1 MAFLELEKVTFTYP
15 GAAAPAIRELSLSV
29 EEGQLVALTGATGSG
44 KSTLLRLL
52 KRELAPRGE
61 RSGTIRLAGADIDTL
76 PPREAAFSVGYVLQ
90 RPEEQ
95 IVTDKVW
102 HELCFGLE
110 NMGLP
115 REEIARRVAET
126 ASYFGIESWYELPV
140 CRLSGGQKQL
150 LNLAAVMAMRPR
162 LLLLDEPTAQLD
174 PIAAAELIATIHRL
188 NREMGLTV
196 LVIEHR
202 LEELLP
208 LCHRVIALREGQLLA
223 CDLPARAAAAMA
235 EDPRLAES
243 LPAAARLHRLL
254 GLKDDPPLSVSQ
266 GRQLVQR
273 LLDAAPPQAAA
284 ADTGEPV
291 LTADAAAKEALPP
304 ALELSQVYFRYERT
318 APDVLRGASLR
329 AAQGEILCL
338 LGGNGSGKSTLLG
351 AAAGLRRVQHGQVRV
366 FGKKLSQYKG
376 QSLYRE
382 CVALLPQDVETL
394 FLCDTVGEE
403 LARTGAAAA
412 DLPFDLTPLLDR
424 HPYDLSGG
432 EKQLLALGMVLA
444 QKPRL
449 LLMDEPTKGL
459 DAYAKKQYA
468 DVLKTL
474 RAQGVSIVIVTHDTA
489 FAACCADRCLLLFR
503 GQVAAEDKPDAF
515 FGTNLFYT
523 TPISRMTRG
532 LLPGCVTVEAAAA
545 RLGGAW
551 PAARKE
557 AGV

>member
-15 GAAAPAIRELSLSV
+15 GAAAPAIRELSFSV

-61 RSGTIRLAGADIDTL
+61 RRGVIRLGGADMESL

-90 RPEEQ
+90 RAEEQ

-140 CRLSGGQKQL
+140 CQLSGGQKQL
-150 LNLAAVMAMRPR
+150 LNLAAVMAMQPR

-174 PIAAAELIATIHRL
+174 PIAAADLIATIHRL
-188 NREMGLTV
+188 NRDMGLTV

-223 CDLPARAAAAMA
+223 CDAPARAAALMA
-235 EDPRLAES
+235 SDSRLAES
-243 LPAAARLHRLL
+243 LPSAARLHHLL
-254 GLKDDPPLSVSQ
+254 GLTGDHPLSVSQ

-273 LLDAAPPQAAA
+273 LVDAAPPQTAGAEAGAAA
-284 ADTGEPV
+284 SP
-291 LTADAAAKEALPP
+291 AAAGGAFPP

-351 AAAGLRRVQHGQVRV
+351 AAAGLRRVQHGQVRI
-366 FGKKLSQYKG
+366 FGKKPSQYKG

-412 DLPFDLTPLLDR
+412 DLPFDLPPLLNR

-432 EKQLLALGMVLA
+432 EKQLLALAMVLA

-459 DAYAKKQYA
+459 DAHTKKQYA
-468 DVLKTL
+468 DILKTL
-474 RAQGVSIVIVTHDTA
+474 RAQGTAIVIVTHDTA
-489 FAACCADRCLLLFR
+489 FAARCADRCLLLFR
-503 GQVAAEDKPDAF
+503 GQVVAEDVPGAF

-532 LLPGCVTVEAAAA
+532 LLPGCVTVEDAAAL
-545 RLGGAW
+545 LGGASS
-551 PAARKE
+551 ADRKG

>member
-1 MAFLELEKVTFTYP
+1 MDAVPLQAAGAET
-15 GAAAPAIRELSLSV
+15 GAAVSP
-29 EEGQLVALTGATGSG
+29 TGG
-44 KSTLLRLL
+44 K
-52 KRELAPRGE
+52 GE
-61 RSGTIRLAGADIDTL
+61 
-76 PPREAAFSVGYVLQ
+76 
-90 RPEEQ
+90 
-95 IVTDKVW
+95 
-102 HELCFGLE
+102 
-110 NMGLP
+110 
-115 REEIARRVAET
+115 
-126 ASYFGIESWYELPV
+126 
-140 CRLSGGQKQL
+140 
-150 LNLAAVMAMRPR
+150 
-162 LLLLDEPTAQLD
+162 
-174 PIAAAELIATIHRL
+174 
-188 NREMGLTV
+188 
-196 LVIEHR
+196 
-202 LEELLP
+202 
-208 LCHRVIALREGQLLA
+208 
-223 CDLPARAAAAMA
+223 
-235 EDPRLAES
+235 
-243 LPAAARLHRLL
+243 
-254 GLKDDPPLSVSQ
+254 
-266 GRQLVQR
+266 
-273 LLDAAPPQAAA
+273 
-284 ADTGEPV
+284 
-291 LTADAAAKEALPP
+291 LPP

-318 APDVLRGASLR
+318 APDVLRGVSLR

-351 AAAGLRRVQHGQVRV
+351 AAAGLRRLQHGQLRI

-459 DAYAKKQYA
+459 DAHTKQQYA
-468 DVLKTL
+468 DLLKSL
-474 RAQGVSIVIVTHDTA
+474 RAQGMTILIVTHDTA
-489 FAACCADRCLLLFR
+489 FAARCADRCLLLFR
-503 GQVAAEDKPDAF
+503 GQVVAEDAPGAF

-532 LLPGCVTVEAAAA
+532 LLPGCVTEEAAAA
-545 RLGGAW
+545 RLGGAS